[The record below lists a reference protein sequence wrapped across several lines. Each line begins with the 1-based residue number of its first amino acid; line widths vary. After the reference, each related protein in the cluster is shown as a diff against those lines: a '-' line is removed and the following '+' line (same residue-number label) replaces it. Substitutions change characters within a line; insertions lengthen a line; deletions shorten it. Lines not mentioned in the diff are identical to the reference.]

1 MNKIL
6 PIIAISALLITGCGT
21 QSESS
26 TGSDPVTNNTDSTNM
41 AWQSFYDVNEDS
53 FQKRVN
59 VSFSV
64 PVKSIQ
70 DFMTRL
76 SELYQQEVIQ
86 LETLTQSL
94 STLSSGLSGEE
105 NEALTIG
112 LSQIEDLISD
122 LKGAIL
128 ETQKLASDTSP
139 KQNCGYIKDKKNEN
153 ECNKLVAS
161 WLDYNKVNKY
171 CALSYANVMFGAIEG
186 FSYSGNSW
194 LVSMKKLEGACF
206 ALPSSNRLFD
216 YPRTVIASDQ
226 PQKIY
231 NQLTKNDKNFAV
243 QIADGIWTSYSEDLS
258 ALESSVY
265 SSWVGYCGPY
275 KKLELRFSEEQL
287 ILGQIKAGSCFN

>member
-1 MNKIL
+1 MYKRISVL
-6 PIIAISALLITGCGT
+6 VISALLVTGCGN
-21 QSESS
+21 QSDSS
-26 TGSDPVTNNTDSTNM
+26 TANDPVTNNKDSTNM
-41 AWQSFYDVNEDS
+41 DWQPFYEINEDS
-53 FQKRVN
+53 FQERIN

-70 DFMTRL
+70 DFMTSL
-76 SELYQQEVIQ
+76 SELYQQEVIE

-94 STLSSGLSGEE
+94 STLSSKLNGEE

-122 LKGAIL
+122 LKRAIL
-128 ETQKLASDTSP
+128 EAQKLASDTSS
-139 KQNCGYIKDKKNEN
+139 KQNCGYIRDKKSEN

-161 WLDYNKVNKY
+161 WMDYNKVNKF
-171 CALSYANVMFGAIEG
+171 CALSYANVMFDAIG
-186 FSYSGNSW
+186 GYSYSGNSW
-194 LVSMKKLEGACF
+194 LVSMKKLERACF

-216 YPRTVIASDQ
+216 YPRTVIASDV

-231 NQLTKNDKNFAV
+231 NQLTTNDYNFAV
-243 QIADGIWTSYSEDLS
+243 QVADGIWTSYSKGLS